1 MHKLNLK
8 CTSFDIYSMCVK
20 ILCMCM
26 QQRTY
31 LSFRCHVRA
40 TLKVADFSSLLPG
53 GHCQQSNAYSVTS
66 DSKVNIAQVCR
77 LNYICQANMRPT
89 SWS

>member
-8 CTSFDIYSMCVK
+8 CTSFDIYSACVK

-31 LSFRCHVRA
+31 LSFRCHVCA
-40 TLKVADFSSLLPG
+40 TLKVADFISLLPG
-53 GHCQQSNAYSVTS
+53 GHCQQSNAYSLTS
-66 DSKVNIAQVCR
+66 DSRVNIAQVHSITFAR
-77 LNYICQANMRPT
+77 QT
-89 SWS
+89 